1 MDYSPEMWIRFC
13 KRVRGLGV
21 QGEAYRFGRFCLQFA
36 NIATDELPVAKH
48 LSIGDLFAPQVH
60 PVWYA
65 IRPLF
70 WWREGMAGAS
80 WEGLGKP
87 SPRAGVPSA
96 ADFGP
101 AGLCHN
107 GA

>member
-1 MDYSPEMWIRFC
+1 
-13 KRVRGLGV
+13 
-21 QGEAYRFGRFCLQFA
+21 
-36 NIATDELPVAKH
+36 
-48 LSIGDLFAPQVH
+48 LFAPQVH